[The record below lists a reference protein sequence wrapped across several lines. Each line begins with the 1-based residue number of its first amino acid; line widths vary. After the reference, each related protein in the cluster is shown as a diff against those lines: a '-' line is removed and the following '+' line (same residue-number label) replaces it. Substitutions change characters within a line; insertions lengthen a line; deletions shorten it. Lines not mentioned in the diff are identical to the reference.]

1 MDDGLKIAFVLA
13 YGYLLGSLPTAYVAG
28 RLVKG
33 IDIRKVGSGSV
44 GASNV
49 WYHVGKGWVFPIGMF
64 DMLAKGM
71 TPAFLARALD
81 LELGVQAGAGLLA
94 VIGHNRPIYLR
105 FQGGRGVAPIM
116 GVLWGLGRLELAGF
130 MIIGTA
136 GWQLTRSSAV
146 WVLLGFAA
154 LPLLALYWGR
164 PQSTVLLMVGILAVT
179 VMKRLLSN
187 SLRAPGVSFPRLMFN
202 RLVYDRDIADHDEW
216 MARDASSGE

>member
-1 MDDGLKIAFVLA
+1 MDDGFKIAFVLA
-13 YGYLLGSLPTAYVAG
+13 YGYLLGSLPTAYVVG
-28 RLVKG
+28 RWIRG

-49 WYHVGKGWVFPIGMF
+49 WYHVGKGWIFPIGMF
-64 DMLAKGM
+64 DMLVKGM
-71 TPAFLARALD
+71 TPAFVARGLD

-94 VIGHNRPIYLR
+94 VIGHNWPIYLR

-130 MIIGTA
+130 MIIGTV
-136 GWQLTRSSAV
+136 GWQLTKSAAV
-146 WVLLGFAA
+146 WVLIGFAS

-164 PQSTVLLMVGILAVT
+164 PRSTVLLMVGILGVT

-187 SLRAPGVSFPRLMFN
+187 SIRGTGVSIPRLMFN

-216 MARDASSGE
+216 MARDAASGE